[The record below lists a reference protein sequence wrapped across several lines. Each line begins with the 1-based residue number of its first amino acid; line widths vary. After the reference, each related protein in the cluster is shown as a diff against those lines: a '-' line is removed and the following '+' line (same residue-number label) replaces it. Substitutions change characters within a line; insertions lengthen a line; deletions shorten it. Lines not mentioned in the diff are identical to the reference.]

1 MAETLRCLI
10 EGERR
15 HARQLGEWIKTISD
29 AEGPPQLEELGQ
41 ALMRDA
47 IGEQSFSLANADFEE
62 LALPEDLLALA
73 VEFEMD
79 KQKFY
84 RLLQSFAAE

>member
-1 MAETLRCLI
+1 MARLI
-10 EGERR
+10 
-15 HARQLGEWIKTISD
+15 
-29 AEGPPQLEELGQ
+29 LEELGR
-41 ALMRDA
+41 ALMRNA
-47 IGEQSFSLANADFEE
+47 IGEQSFSLADADFEE
-62 LALPEDLLALA
+62 PALPEDLLALA